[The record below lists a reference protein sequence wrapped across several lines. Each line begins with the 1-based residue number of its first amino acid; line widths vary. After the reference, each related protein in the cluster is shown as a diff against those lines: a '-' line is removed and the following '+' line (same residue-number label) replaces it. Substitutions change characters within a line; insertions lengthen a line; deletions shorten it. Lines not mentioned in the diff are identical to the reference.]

1 MAAHGEPVQETPLAG
16 RKHSA
21 SEEPARRGPGHVD
34 AALEARRKALL
45 HAAQLGALRLA
56 LPCLG
61 RRERLRLGLRA
72 RALSLQAP
80 ARLVCLPAD
89 ARSLRSRPPGRSMA
103 RPCPRKTYT
112 RHAVS
117 DIIARPAS
125 APSGSPCT
133 LPVAA
138 LAWGRAARLRRSSR
152 AARARSAASASM
164 RRSACV
170 RCSSSAASA
179 ASSASNAARLASAAA
194 RARSA

>member
-1 MAAHGEPVQETPLAG
+1 LGSLCRRRSLAG
-16 RKHSA
+16 REPSA
-21 SEEPARRGPGHVD
+21 VGVPRRWGPGHVD